1 MKITMG
7 SNVGMTITNMP
18 YSPIKVESTL
28 HIEKEVEELND
39 EELAVFVEEF
49 NSKIEKILY
58 KDLDKK
64 MSDMASKQKDLKRK
78 LERL

>member
-1 MKITMG
+1 
-7 SNVGMTITNMP
+7 
-18 YSPIKVESTL
+18 
-28 HIEKEVEELND
+28 LND